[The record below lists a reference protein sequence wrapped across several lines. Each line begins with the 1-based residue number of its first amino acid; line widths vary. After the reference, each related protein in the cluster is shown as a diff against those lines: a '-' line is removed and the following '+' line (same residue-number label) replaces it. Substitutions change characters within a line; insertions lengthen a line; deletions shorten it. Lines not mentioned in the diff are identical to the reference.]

1 MNNLE
6 KSKVIIVN
14 LTPKTD
20 QFESFKQRTN
30 AVLLNE
36 KHDMEDRLNETEM
49 DENIFL
55 NDNHTK
61 EIHYNKVVETPILS
75 SCSKSK
81 INLSHRKTGEP
92 LMTIDEEIH
101 DLNPNP
107 ILNKMSHNY
116 YDNIIKNKNM
126 NLIEESV
133 PIASIDSYADS
144 VYNPT
149 LTDQHRAGYMD
160 KCYMNQMVQF
170 PTPQYNR
177 DKRNQT
183 DSIDLDCNIENNP
196 DRFRLNKINQNNQI
210 VQKSLETFYDGKR
223 LWTAAIDLKPPN
235 KEGNLATT
243 NIKYIYEYK
252 AYAFL
257 RI

>member
-1 MNNLE
+1 MSINNLE

-14 LTPKTD
+14 LTPKPD

-49 DENIFL
+49 DENIFI
-55 NDNHTK
+55 NNNNNHTK
-61 EIHYNKVVETPILS
+61 EINYNKVVETPILS

-81 INLSHRKTGEP
+81 MNLSHRKNEP

-101 DLNPNP
+101 DLKPNP

-126 NLIEESV
+126 NVIEESI

-149 LTDQHRAGYMD
+149 LTEQNRIGYDKYYKDQII
-160 KCYMNQMVQF
+160 QF

-196 DRFRLNKINQNNQI
+196 DRFRLNKINQYNQNA
-210 VQKSLETFYDGKR
+210 QKSLETFYDGKR
-223 LWTAAIDLKPPN
+223 LWTAAIDLKPPS
-235 KEGNLATT
+235 KENELTT
-243 NIKYIYEYK
+243 ANIKYIYK
-252 AYAFL
+252 
-257 RI
+257 